1 MSIEA
6 AVKACLANNGPVA
19 AIVGTRVYL
28 SRLPQKVTNPSV
40 AIRMVG
46 MQQDMAH
53 DGPVDFAGNRVQ
65 VDLYAD
71 SFAEVRA
78 LADAVRVALNGYH
91 GLSADERIWVIMFE
105 NEMDEWGDLLTV
117 WRITQDYRVMWR
129 CAV

>member
-6 AVKACLANNGPVA
+6 AVRTCLVNNGNVA
-19 AIVGTRVYL
+19 AIVETRVYL
-28 SRLPQKVTNPSV
+28 SRMPQNPTYP
-40 AIRMVG
+40 AIALRIVSMD
-46 MQQDMAH
+46 QEMAH

-65 VDLYAD
+65 VDLYAEE
-71 SFAEVRA
+71 FAEVRS

-91 GLSADERIWVIMFE
+91 GLSADEQVWVILFE

-129 CAV
+129 CGV